1 MELKISYAVF
11 DVTVRKGVKNTLLKS
26 IELINTD
33 SVINF
38 ITKLNKN
45 LEYI

>member
-1 MELKISYAVF
+1 MEQKSNHKVS
-11 DVTVRKGVKNTLLKS
+11 DVTGRKGVKNTLLKS
-26 IELINTD
+26 IELINSD

>member
-1 MELKISYAVF
+1 MEQKSNHKVS
-11 DVTVRKGVKNTLLKS
+11 DVTVRKGVKNKLLKS